1 MNFLPNL
8 TKLVHDQLCRKD
20 RGRRVGRREGR
31 GAPAITI
38 LCKLG
43 SHGKYEHCLVLTP
56 KSQMQKKQ
64 NYRLTSEQAFQSRI
78 SV

>member
-1 MNFLPNL
+1 MFNCAE
-8 TKLVHDQLCRKD
+8 KI
-20 RGRRVGRREGR
+20 RGRREGRREGR

-64 NYRLTSEQAFQSRI
+64 NYRLTSEQALQSRI

>member
-1 MNFLPNL
+1 M
-8 TKLVHDQLCRKD
+8 HDQLCRKD
-20 RGRRVGRREGR
+20 RGRREGR

-38 LCKLG
+38 LCKLC
-43 SHGKYEHCLVLTP
+43 SHGKYGHLVLTP

-64 NYRLTSEQAFQSRI
+64 NYRLTSEQAIQSRV